1 MITVLY
7 TSSSKIFPVG
17 HKVTLNPGTV
27 VLLLV
32 GLFDDITA
40 SSGNLDLIFLFLDSE
55 MYIDVVHN
63 Y

>member
-1 MITVLY
+1 MITVLQYVY
-7 TSSSKIFPVG
+7 TSSSKIFTVG

-40 SSGNLDLIFLFLDSE
+40 SSGNLIFLFLDSV
-55 MYIDVVHN
+55 M
-63 Y
+63 